1 MYLLYKD
8 VKCPAKNLAFRKSLE
23 KCCRYQNA
31 VNRNLHLL
39 ELSPKDWLTL
49 RLVFLYCWC
58 SKNWNLAIKCIHSL
72 LMLQLTNPSTLPI
85 PTVPPNRRK
94 GDEPRLTKCLLWM
107 RHFTYIA
114 SFDPRNNLKVLLS
127 SSNSWENKALTK
139 TKNEEFTNW

>member
-49 RLVFLYCWC
+49 RLVFF
-58 SKNWNLAIKCIHSL
+58 IL
-72 LMLQLTNPSTLPI
+72 LVFKKLKFSYKMYTLPTDA
-85 PTVPPNRRK
+85 PTNQSFHPSYSYSPAQPQKRR
-94 GDEPRLTKCLLWM
+94 R
-107 RHFTYIA
+107 
-114 SFDPRNNLKVLLS
+114 
-127 SSNSWENKALTK
+127 TK
-139 TKNEEFTNW
+139 TY